1 MLYKYLTDNNVPV
14 TSNFTKTTLV
24 DQVIEYWRRGE
35 SLQATHEDRRH
46 NEPAAIINNREH
58 FPINVMAKNFTSW
71 FFKNLNE
78 NMIQIQDFWSDVT
91 CTIKMVDNAENVKE
105 DSTITSHHVLSLLLA
120 TKSQFNFF
128 FNPNCSYE
136 GTRGK

>member
-1 MLYKYLTDNNVPV
+1 MLYKYLTDNNIPV

-35 SLQATHEDRRH
+35 SQGVNEDRRQTT
-46 NEPAAIINNREH
+46 ETAVIDKQH

-91 CTIKMVDNAENVKE
+91 CTVKMVDNADNVKE
-105 DSTITSHHVLSLLLA
+105 DSTITSHHVLGLLLT
-120 TKSQFNFF
+120 TKSQFNFY